1 MKLTSRSEYGLLAVL
16 DLAKH
21 SNHRLVQSREIA
33 QRQSIPEP
41 YLNQLLT
48 VLSRAGLVTSRR
60 GPGGGYLL
68 ARSPDSI
75 TLGEVVNLLEGQNTP
90 GTDDDSLLDRPFL
103 PLIRKASQESQE
115 AAHQVLDSITLAD
128 LLHQESERALRYSI

>member
-1 MKLTSRSEYGLLAVL
+1 MKLTSRSEYGLLAML
-16 DLAKH
+16 DLAKN
-21 SNHRLVQSREIA
+21 SSYRLVQSHEVA

-68 ARSPDSI
+68 ARPADAI
-75 TLGEVVNLLEGQNTP
+75 TVGEVVALLEGPATP
-90 GTDDDSLLDRPFL
+90 GSEESDSDRPFV
-103 PLIRKASQESQE
+103 PLIRKVCQE
-115 AAHQVLDSITLAD
+115 AQQAAERVLRSVTLAD
-128 LLHQESERALRYSI
+128 LLEQEGERALRYSI

>member
-1 MKLTSRSEYGLLAVL
+1 MKLTSRSEYGLLAML

-21 SNHRLVQSREIA
+21 SSARLVQSHEIA

-48 VLSRAGLVTSRR
+48 VMSRAGLVTSRR

-68 ARSPDSI
+68 ARPAEDISV
-75 TLGEVVNLLEGQNTP
+75 GEVVILLEGLASN
-90 GTDDDSLLDRPFL
+90 GHDESAYDRPFVQ
-103 PLIRKASQESQE
+103 LIRKVCQEAQE
-115 AAHQVLDSITLAD
+115 AAAAVLASVTLAD
-128 LLHQESERALRYSI
+128 LLRQESERALRYSI